1 MRILHVLISLAWVVL
16 VSSNGANLSP
26 QELFNLNIDKRE
38 RIAIIGAGAGG
49 SSAAYYL
56 QRFSPGK
63 YDITIFEKSD
73 SVGGRSTTVDVK
85 GHKVELGASVFVKA
99 NKILTNA
106 VETFNLSTQ
115 KFGEKVKGTVAI
127 WNGDRVVLEL
137 GSSWWSNIKLLIKY
151 GLSPIRLVRLKNRFI
166 SKFLQSY
173 YDGNFPF
180 ANLTDLTVESKFSEV
195 THLTAEEYLYEQ
207 EISDDFANNLIQ
219 AATRV
224 NYAQNLDQIHGI
236 GSLVAV
242 AADGAEQVKDGNWI
256 IFDNFIKYSDAK
268 LHLQTRVKSIMKNE
282 EGWLVSYDDKTSYF
296 DQVIIAS
303 PFGQSRINLQS
314 GSGKKLS
321 EHPVEYV
328 NLHVTLISTNCTISP
343 SFIDSDSN
351 ESPKS
356 ILTTKDGQG
365 NTPDFYSISAIDYFE
380 DTDEYLY
387 KIFSPRRIKAEFLED
402 VFTGCNGNISW
413 IFRKK
418 WRSYPYLKPN
428 KNFGSFEI
436 EQGLWYLN
444 IIEPFISTMETSALA
459 GANVAGLIS
468 HGKNTTEI
476 KIP

>member
-1 MRILHVLISLAWVVL
+1 MSADLIHDNEILLTPTPTSDTLLQFLIRARSKRKFTVLVTENYPNDIKAAHIFAKKLCDHKIETIVIPDTTTFAVMSRVGKVILGTKSVFANGGCMANSGVANVVECAKEHKTPVLAVAGLYKLSPLYPFNRDDLIEVGNSGKVLDYSDSKLVDNVDVVTNPLDDYVSPEHIDIYITNIGGLAWVVL
-16 VSSNGANLSP
+16 VSSNGAILSP

-63 YDITIFEKSD
+63 YDVTIFEKSD

-85 GHKVELGASVFVKA
+85 GHK
-99 NKILTNA
+99 

-137 GSSWWSNIKLLIKY
+137 GSSWWSNIKLLI
-151 GLSPIRLVRLKNRFI
+151 N
-166 SKFLQSY
+166 KFLQSY

-321 EHPVEYV
+321 EHPVE
-328 NLHVTLISTNCTISP
+328 
-343 SFIDSDSN
+343 F
-351 ESPKS
+351 K
-356 ILTTKDGQG
+356 
-365 NTPDFYSISAIDYFE
+365 
-380 DTDEYLY
+380 
-387 KIFSPRRIKAEFLED
+387 
-402 VFTGCNGNISW
+402 
-413 IFRKK
+413 
-418 WRSYPYLKPN
+418 
-428 KNFGSFEI
+428 
-436 EQGLWYLN
+436 
-444 IIEPFISTMETSALA
+444 
-459 GANVAGLIS
+459 
-468 HGKNTTEI
+468 
-476 KIP
+476 